1 MGAHRQV
8 NLAAGA
14 LKLVGNLHARRTGA
28 DHQHRALGQLL
39 RVVVMSG
46 VDLPDAFI
54 LRRDRRDHRTLERAG
69 GGHHA
74 VGFDDAGGGFDRKA
88 GPPGVAHHL
97 PHLDAGADRRI
108 KLLRIRLE
116 ISCHVVLAGEA
127 VGVDVKCHAREAV
140 VPGRAVGHQRVPAPG
155 APAFGNAIALQHQ
168 VRHAEFAQVLA
179 HGDACLAGTHDQR
192 VCFYYFRGHLYILPS
207 KAVGFG
213 PLLACPFG
221 LRSD

>member
-1 MGAHRQV
+1 
-8 NLAAGA
+8 
-14 LKLVGNLHARRTGA
+14 
-28 DHQHRALGQLL
+28 
-39 RVVVMSG
+39 MSG

-54 LRRDRRDHRTLERAG
+54 LRRDRRNGRTLERAG

-155 APAFGNAIALQHQ
+155 APCLGNTVALQDE
-168 VRHAEFAQVLA
+168 VRHPESAQVLTHRHA
-179 HGDACLAGTHDQR
+179 SLAGADNECVDRHFSNCHWFLPFEMWLDLVCRGASR
-192 VCFYYFRGHLYILPS
+192 VKGMQPVRMACGR
-207 KAVGFG
+207 
-213 PLLACPFG
+213 PLGTG
-221 LRSD
+221 LD